1 MRVLTCFFVFFI
13 LIINY
18 GCTHRNQGQ
27 KDSVRSNAF
36 KELPIKYAKGF
47 TIRKVNNSFLL
58 SVQNPWQGARNIVYR
73 YLLVPRG
80 EKVPEGIDDV
90 QIIRTPVKKI
100 ICMSTT
106 YIAMI
111 DLLGET
117 ETIKGISGSSLVNNK
132 QVRKML
138 KNGAIRD
145 VGYDQGL
152 NFEEIIGLNPDLLMT
167 YGVSGNH
174 ISSVHKLENSGV
186 KVVYNAEYLENTP
199 LGKAEW
205 IKFIGAFYGKEE
217 IAASYFDSIAD
228 LYNNLKELTSSVKE
242 KPVVLTGLPW
252 KESWYVPGGKSF
264 MANFIKDAGGNYLWR
279 DDDSRESFPLDLEA
293 VFNKGM
299 QTDVWINTGSAGSLK
314 EIADVDDRLTNLGP
328 FRKMEIYN
336 NNARLNQFGGNDYW
350 ESGVIKPHIILK
362 DLIKIFHPELLSD
375 HQFYFYKKLN

>member
-138 KNGAIRD
+138 KNGTIRD

-375 HQFYFYKKLN
+375 HQFYFYKKLD

>member
-13 LIINY
+13 LISNS

-27 KDSVRSNAF
+27 KDSDRSNAF

-80 EKVPEGIDDV
+80 ENVPEGIDDV

-350 ESGVIKPHIILK
+350 ESGVINPQKILR
-362 DLIKIFHPELLSD
+362 DLIKIFHPDLLPE
-375 HQFYFYKKLN
+375 HHLYYFKKLS

>member
-375 HQFYFYKKLN
+375 HQFYFYKKLD